1 MSSVM
6 TRAAPSS
13 SMSRVRAAGSPL
25 LVSASGGNP
34 VLERIA
40 LSGESAYDE
49 AWLQDL
55 IFANSQLLPV
65 AQIEPAFSTLI
76 PAATEVNSGHGY
88 IDNIYVTPTGELVL
102 VEAKLWRNP
111 EARRKVIA
119 QALDYVAALQK
130 MGFAAFEAAVMRAAG
145 VPTGQLYGLV
155 AAHPD
160 AAEEAAFIDAVSRN
174 LKRGRMLVMVVG
186 DGIHSETEALAEMLA
201 SHAGAHFTLA
211 LVEIATYRNLETGD
225 ILAVPSTLLKTEMVE
240 RGVVIVED
248 GVASIRAA
256 PTTSTPKAK
265 SISEEMFYEQLAVR
279 GPGLP
284 KELQAF
290 IASLAPY
297 GVYTVLGSA
306 LSLKVDLPDQPRPLS
321 LGYVQKNGQLW
332 TDTVAGAVSMKLAMP
347 YLAALAGLVG
357 GVVKAGAATYVVG
370 ADGAAPRIE
379 LLLPDHMAEWR
390 EAIISLI
397 DAARAA
403 ADAE

>member
-1 MSSVM
+1 
-6 TRAAPSS
+6 
-13 SMSRVRAAGSPL
+13 
-25 LVSASGGNP
+25 
-34 VLERIA
+34 LERIA

-248 GVASIRAA
+248 GVALIRAA

>member
-248 GVASIRAA
+248 GVALIRAA